1 MWYRK
6 CASVPVQKVCGQQL
20 CVAAPS
26 RRQLQRCPHMER
38 SMYQCPA
45 QHNAWLHCTTQPYND
60 VGTSHFG
67 PAASI
72 GCLLDDRRKKGLS
85 NPACATCAHPN
96 LLFCVEVCCQLP
108 ACSSW
113 LPKQEVKSAA
123 TCGVLVPAEV
133 FAGVHTSCVCCLRSP
148 VPRSQHQEAGDAPHA
163 G

>member
-1 MWYRK
+1 MCGTDSVRACQYRK
-6 CASVPVQKVCGQQL
+6 YADSSC
-20 CVAAPS
+20 
-26 RRQLQRCPHMER
+26 
-38 SMYQCPA
+38 
-45 QHNAWLHCTTQPYND
+45 AWLHRLAGNFNAAPTWSAVCTSVQHNITRGCTARHSRTTMSAH
-60 VGTSHFG
+60 VG
-67 PAASI
+67 PAASG
-72 GCLLDDRRKKGLS
+72 GCLRDDQRKKGLS

-113 LPKQEVKSAA
+113 LPKQEVKAAA

-133 FAGVHTSCVCCLRSP
+133 FAGVHTPCVCCLRSP